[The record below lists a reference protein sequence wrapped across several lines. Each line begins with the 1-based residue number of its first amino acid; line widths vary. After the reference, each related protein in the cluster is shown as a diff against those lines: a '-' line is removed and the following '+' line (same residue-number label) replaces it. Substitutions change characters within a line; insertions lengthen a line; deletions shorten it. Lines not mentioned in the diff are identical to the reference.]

1 MDITDD
7 ENIPTETSFYE
18 AEKGDIDPNI
28 QIEVLKQKIKV
39 DEKQHQNEKEEMKSE
54 MNQVE
59 KHWKFKN
66 EILSIELDNKEDK
79 IRELTRANSKSNSLV
94 KKLNW
99 EKDQLKQK
107 GEELEKQISLREE
120 TIREMSIT
128 YQGTMSALE
137 KKQEE
142 MRKEIVSLKE
152 ELELVKREKENK
164 NEELLSYMIMI
175 GSKIEDM
182 DREAKEGRKQLK
194 QEMEEREKDAQ
205 RREKLREDYWTRKEA
220 KREEEEKKREQR
232 FNNKLQHYF
241 SGYGKGKESKN
252 PQKGRVIVKEAQNL
266 QVGGGNNIYYR
277 QTPRWQQDTSHRGN
291 VQPPT
296 RISVP
301 NGNAQPPCKKGT
313 NERFANYKN

>member
-79 IRELTRANSKSNSLV
+79 IRELTKANSKSNSLV

-152 ELELVKREKENK
+152 ELE
-164 NEELLSYMIMI
+164 
-175 GSKIEDM
+175 
-182 DREAKEGRKQLK
+182 
-194 QEMEEREKDAQ
+194 
-205 RREKLREDYWTRKEA
+205 
-220 KREEEEKKREQR
+220 
-232 FNNKLQHYF
+232 
-241 SGYGKGKESKN
+241 
-252 PQKGRVIVKEAQNL
+252 
-266 QVGGGNNIYYR
+266 
-277 QTPRWQQDTSHRGN
+277 
-291 VQPPT
+291 
-296 RISVP
+296 
-301 NGNAQPPCKKGT
+301 
-313 NERFANYKN
+313 

>member
-39 DEKQHQNEKEEMKSE
+39 DEKHHQNEKEEMKSE
-54 MNQVE
+54 MNQAE
-59 KHWKFKN
+59 KHWKFKI
-66 EILSIELDNKEDK
+66 EILSFELDNKEDK
-79 IRELTRANSKSNSLV
+79 IRELTKANSKSNSLV

-164 NEELLSYMIMI
+164 KEELLSYIIML

-182 DREAKEGRKQLK
+182 DREAKEERKQLK